1 MIAFLRVCRFSMQQ
15 KPTCT
20 VKFAA
25 SSLIMAPGVRKCDR
39 TVDTYL
45 TMLTDAGFVLMAIK
59 EAWGGLEL
67 RPKLEEEGE
76 AH

>member
-1 MIAFLRVCRFSMQQ
+1 
-15 KPTCT
+15 
-20 VKFAA
+20 
-25 SSLIMAPGVRKCDR
+25 MAPGVRKCDR